1 MSAPYRNFW
10 IIVGMTAAA
19 VIFANMSAKSKASR
33 TAGYSGGN
41 QPGQVNTP
49 TSVITKSFEAASST
63 EPVTAPVSAP
73 DNETT
78 RQAPTAQSPGPERK
92 FRIIDAD
99 IKIAFDAAVQVALAT
114 PSDKG
119 DDKKNSDDEG
129 GTSLPSLETKDIK
142 AIPQV
147 ATAPAVPITPDPP
160 NVEIAKTTTNL
171 NMREGPGPQYVLV
184 ETLATGM
191 SVVVIGTEAGW
202 VHIRVKDSS
211 REGWVNPRYLSK
223 N

>member
-1 MSAPYRNFW
+1 MFAPYRNFW

-19 VIFANMSAKSKASR
+19 VVFANMSAKPKASR
-33 TAGYSGGN
+33 TAGYSGEY
-41 QPGQVNTP
+41 QPGRVNDP
-49 TSVITKSFEAASST
+49 TSVTTKPFETASKT
-63 EPVTAPVSAP
+63 EPLTAPVSAL

-78 RQAPTAQSPGPERK
+78 RQSATAQSQPPERK
-92 FRIIDAD
+92 FRSIDAD
-99 IKIAFDAAVQVALAT
+99 IRIAFDAAVQVALAT

-119 DDKKNSDDEG
+119 DDKKNGDDQGE
-129 GTSLPSLETKDIK
+129 TSLPLLETKEIK
-142 AIPQV
+142 AAPQV
-147 ATAPAVPITPDPP
+147 ATAPTTPDPP
-160 NVEIAKTTTNL
+160 NVETAKTTTNL

-202 VHIRVKDSS
+202 VHIRVKDSN
-211 REGWVNPRYLSK
+211 REGWVNPRYLSR